1 MKVIEVFK
9 SIEGEGK
16 RAGLPCT
23 FVRFAGCNLR
33 CDYCDTKYSY
43 GMGENP
49 IEPMTMTV
57 DEIVE
62 KVSEFGVPRVTLT
75 GGEPLIQENIDKLI
89 VQLVAEDFEV
99 NVETNGTKRPWIFC
113 DDVFYTIDYKCHSSG
128 VKPEQMCKEAF
139 ASMREDDVLKF
150 VVGSQG
156 DLNQALEVIDS
167 LSSFP
172 QIYFSPVFGK
182 IEPARIVEF
191 LLQHKLYDCKV
202 QIQLHK
208 IIWDPEK
215 RGV

>member
-113 DDVFYTIDYKCHSSG
+113 DDVFYTIDYKCHSRSKAGADVQGSFCKHERRRCSQVCCRITGRSQSGPGGNRFAELFSADLFQSG
-128 VKPEQMCKEAF
+128 VWKDRACKNC
-139 ASMREDDVLKF
+139 RVL
-150 VVGSQG
+150 
-156 DLNQALEVIDS
+156 A
-167 LSSFP
+167 
-172 QIYFSPVFGK
+172 
-182 IEPARIVEF
+182 AA
-191 LLQHKLYDCKV
+191 
-202 QIQLHK
+202 
-208 IIWDPEK
+208 
-215 RGV
+215 